1 MTRELG
7 VGLSIEEDTQ
17 HVIWPIREG
26 SASVGKQ
33 EDQPEIQVN
42 LDFRCQKKNKEQ
54 KNCLICLLFNLSK
67 QIFILWLQCSMYYSK
82 FFTSVIL
89 LNLK

>member
-7 VGLSIEEDTQ
+7 VGLSIEKDTQ

-42 LDFRCQKKNKEQ
+42 
-54 KNCLICLLFNLSK
+54 
-67 QIFILWLQCSMYYSK
+67 
-82 FFTSVIL
+82 
-89 LNLK
+89 